1 MVNVKEEG
9 EIWNLFILVTCALKK
24 MCYPLPRS
32 HSVNHLSIYSE
43 DMAYRENTS
52 FGVRESSVNSCFVD
66 TTCVIFDRLLNSF
79 EPPFFFFQKWN
90 ECLFCMVV
98 TRIKSGK
105 FYEMSNRMPIHHRH
119 FITWSYVPLLVVQT
133 EHCGNSE
140 EIVNICGNQ
149 RGFLGG
155 GDFWY
160 GFWRVRSSLPDV

>member
-1 MVNVKEEG
+1 
-9 EIWNLFILVTCALKK
+9 
-24 MCYPLPRS
+24 
-32 HSVNHLSIYSE
+32 
-43 DMAYRENTS
+43 
-52 FGVRESSVNSCFVD
+52 
-66 TTCVIFDRLLNSF
+66 
-79 EPPFFFFQKWN
+79 
-90 ECLFCMVV
+90 MVV

-119 FITWSYVPLLVVQT
+119 LITWSYVPLLVVQT

-160 GFWRVRSSLPDV
+160 GFWRVRSSLPDAEDSSRAFRLRQYFGWSLDIKIRMER